1 MLNFRLNVRMTLSF
15 TVLNQNDIKSPI
27 VDIMTFLPGFNFIHF
42 YLNFIFIIQN
52 FKKRLQRSKQQAQ
65 KINISFKSKV
75 FKIRIKNKTYND
87 GFRYV
92 QFLSVILLLSG
103 VFSRFFFI
111 LSPCQEPVSPCS
123 YLDSPEAKTVATSVN
138 KAGQLPI

>member
-1 MLNFRLNVRMTLSF
+1 MLNFRLNFRMRLNF
-15 TVLNQNDIKSPI
+15 TILNQNDIKPPI
-27 VDIMTFLPGFNFIHF
+27 VDSMTFLPGFYFIHY
-42 YLNFIFIIQN
+42 YLNFLFHHIEL
-52 FKKRLQRSKQQAQ
+52 KKKLLQLSKQQAQ

-103 VFSRFFFI
+103 VLSRFFLYCHHVRSRF
-111 LSPCQEPVSPCS
+111 PR
-123 YLDSPEAKTVATSVN
+123 VAISIHL
-138 KAGQLPI
+138 KLRQWLRQ